1 MKTTTDSREWD
12 WHCESAGRW
21 AARSEKMSADDC
33 ILFYR
38 ITVEETGLF
47 SLCKSD
53 GILNAG
59 SKMFA
64 TLKQAQ
70 LAAEAIES
78 QIQCGL

>member
-1 MKTTTDSREWD
+1 MKKTTDSRELNWYY
-12 WHCESAGRW
+12 ESAGRW
-21 AARSEKMSADDC
+21 VAQSEKMTADDC

-38 ITVEETGLF
+38 ITVEKTGLF
-47 SLCKSD
+47 SLSKSD
-53 GILNAG
+53 GILNVG

-70 LAAEAIES
+70 LAAEVIES